1 MKVAAQYLLEC
12 QSHGYLGQL
21 IVGGKDEIASV
32 AKINYIPGDDD
43 EEVIELDENG
53 NPIIAEKI
61 VELDEEGN
69 PIVIEAITSKLMDE
83 IVDRA
88 MDDAEINPNTDEEEE
103 EDETPPAE

>member
-1 MKVAAQYLLEC
+1 
-12 QSHGYLGQL
+12 
-21 IVGGKDEIASV
+21 

-53 NPIIAEKI
+53 NPIIIEKVI
-61 VELDEEGN
+61 ELDEDGN
-69 PIVIEAITSKLMDE
+69 PIIIEALSSELMDE

-88 MDDAEINPNTDEEEE
+88 MDDAEINPNTEEEE